1 MTQLTTVATLIV
13 LTAQST
19 LAFAAAAPLAQLNAA
34 APRQAQPATEV
45 KQANLTVV
53 LLHNGDRLSGTLL
66 QQDPQQLVLQLP
78 YAGIVSIQ
86 RQAIQSVQMPQ
97 PKPLPVVISTVHA
110 DDPNPEQHVFSR
122 HFDLDVSASN
132 RHGKQEAQSYSVQS
146 SNEWRQAAWR
156 WSIDG
161 KFDYEVKETARK
173 THQYELNPGLD
184 YFYHESLFARLKL
197 DYSYNYLAS
206 DYKNRDLALGPGFS
220 FFRDNDDIR
229 LELMLLL
236 GLKQAYFRGDLFLQ
250 GLLSGRDQV
259 DFRFASLEWDHY
271 YRFSQPKFEIY
282 TTGTALQ
289 MLNQPLPLLDFRYEL
304 NTTIGLRYWLN
315 EQIRFSWSLEYDKTA
330 LDLILTGLPD
340 MPLDVQDVR
349 QKLSIGAR
357 F

>member
-1 MTQLTTVATLIV
+1 MIQLTAVATLLI
-13 LTAQST
+13 LTGHCS
-19 LAFAAAAPLAQLNAA
+19 LALAADAPLAPSTAA
-34 APRQAQPATEV
+34 ATHQAEPATQV
-45 KQANLTVV
+45 QQANLTVV

-66 QQDPQQLVLQLP
+66 QQDPEHLVLQLP

-86 RQAIQSVQMPQ
+86 RQSVQSVQMPQ
-97 PKPLPVVISTVHA
+97 PVPTAHA
-110 DDPNPEQHVFSR
+110 KSDPAQHVFSR
-122 HFDLDVSASN
+122 HYDLDISASN
-132 RHGKQEAQSYSVQS
+132 RHGKQQAESYSVQS

-206 DYKNRDLALGPGFS
+206 DYKNRDWALGPGFS

-250 GLLSGRDQV
+250 GLLSGQDQI

-271 YRFSQPKFEIY
+271 YRFSQPKFEFY
-282 TTGTALQ
+282 TTGTVLK
-289 MLNQPLPLLDFRYEL
+289 MLDQPLPLLNFRYEL
-304 NTTIGLRYWLN
+304 NSTLGLRYWLN
-315 EQIRFSWSLEYDKTA
+315 QQIRVSWSLEYDRTA
-330 LDLILTGLPD
+330 LDLILPGIPD
-340 MPLDVQDVR
+340 TPLDVQDVR
-349 QKLSIGAR
+349 QKLSVGAR